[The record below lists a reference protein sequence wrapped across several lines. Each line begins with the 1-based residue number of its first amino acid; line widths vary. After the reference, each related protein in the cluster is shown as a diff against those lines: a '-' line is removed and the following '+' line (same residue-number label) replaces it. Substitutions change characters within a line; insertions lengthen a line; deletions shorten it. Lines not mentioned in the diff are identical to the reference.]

1 MCDVRPNFM
10 NSYVNELLTTIS
22 NLNNRTVL
30 KLKIKEGFESGGY
43 KFEPAVDSSGTP
55 RIH

>member
-10 NSYVNELLTTIS
+10 KSYVNELLTTIS

-43 KFEPAVDSSGTP
+43 KFEPAVDSSGNP